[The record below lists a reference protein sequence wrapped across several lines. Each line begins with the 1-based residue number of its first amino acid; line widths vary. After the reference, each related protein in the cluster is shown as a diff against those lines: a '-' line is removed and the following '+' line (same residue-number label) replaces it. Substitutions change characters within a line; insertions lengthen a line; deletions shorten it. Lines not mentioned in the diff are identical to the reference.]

1 MSLKRRLPKASRWN
15 PRWRSSGS
23 VGFKL
28 SITSH
33 QRCVTLRTLSQ
44 SFNHLGSFEIP
55 WIANEV
61 FLDRVSHKCHTAL
74 FQGLIIARKIIHVK
88 EQKNA
93 AAGLV
98 ANAALLFVDVPFP
111 WGLGARLVPS
121 AHSRVASRVPHGS
134 IFRPTFKNPNVFS
147 LSEVLTSIPPNVYKG
162 FTGSNSRTTNVYAG
176 PHGFTGCTGG
186 RGG

>member
-1 MSLKRRLPKASRWN
+1 MPARTSGSLSLKRRLPKASRWN

-121 AHSRVASRVPHGS
+121 AHSRVASRVLTGQCS
-134 IFRPTFKNPNVFS
+134 DRPSKSPMFCLLQKSSPQF
-147 LSEVLTSIPPNVYKG
+147 
-162 FTGSNSRTTNVYAG
+162 
-176 PHGFTGCTGG
+176 
-186 RGG
+186 